1 MCALAT
7 LAKYAQQTA
16 HTHFARI
23 TRPFI
28 SGAAAA
34 PFKFLHYSEIK
45 EETRMEERTSQSKAH
60 SVPDRDRRQGHSQRT
75 YSNFSVIDYNL
86 DCSAMYIPTTS
97 FLWHILGQPLCEDII

>member
-1 MCALAT
+1 MSTLAT

-28 SGAAAA
+28 SLASLPA
-34 PFKFLHYSEIK
+34 PFKFLHYGEIK
-45 EETRMEERTSQSKAH
+45 EEETRMEERRTSQSKAH

-86 DCSAMYIPTTS
+86 DCSAMLHPYNFLPMAYFGPT
-97 FLWHILGQPLCEDII
+97 PV